1 LFQPFSDG
9 LPKQY
14 GTLLGLQ
21 LRMKNT
27 SEVKETSVVLQK
39 PLTLLWKTERFE
51 GIVLLGTSLSQTA
64 FP

>member
-1 LFQPFSDG
+1 
-9 LPKQY
+9 
-14 GTLLGLQ
+14 
-21 LRMKNT
+21 MKNT